1 MASPSLDFRSPFN
14 NVLNNLPQ
22 GHEKAFKQAI
32 YTTAANLF
40 ILIAVGAAVAVY
52 FILEVFLRPLLWAVL
67 CGTFLY
73 PVKRSLTSWLRRW
86 LHGLQ
91 TTNTPFVLGVA
102 FIPIKAIDRVYGN
115 VFNKFMQHIRMIL
128 GGFAGIVLTY
138 LLWHF
143 GPAKNILYGLRS
155 IFYFIYEVLGY
166 FTSFWIWTLLVGY
179 LLAVVFLWSPDT
191 KQYLRFLSFPVWIV
205 LTLHVATAAGY
216 LRVPLLI
223 FLVVV
228 IVIGFVAEINE
239 ARLAEGKSVPP
250 TPVEAAWIILAGDS
264 ETDQSKEGK
273 EKDDEDDDKSSNDTE
288 TESHQDKPEK
298 SKDSGENVKKPS
310 SLPVRSPTVS
320 SASPQKRDRPKL
332 HMKEAAAEKSEDK
345 TEEKFEEKA
354 RSLIDN
360 CFIYL
365 FWLLVLTR
373 IWLNIWVIQLLFPIG
388 LIMWLFK
395 TLLIQLGS
403 GGIFGER
410 VERVKVALKSWLVSR
425 RDVLTPRWIRGVAKL
440 VLRGDHKIV
449 SVLEQSLDKTTSV
462 LFILLLLF
470 GTAILVIFG
479 AIQIQQ
485 ESMLFVKMTSEVMNN
500 TLNSEFNSWLPNG
513 EDLQKAMDSMVGNA
527 YLYGRNWIAA
537 RLRDFVSGSMDKS
550 STNNTQIET
559 QVLEVW
565 DRLYENWLARNDTSS
580 SLQKTAGFNVLPTDV
595 INVNSMWEV
604 VSQGD
609 AFNISQIIAFVKD
622 NIGTFMSV
630 IDSVWIVLKGNMNL
644 VLSLVTATLS
654 VVFGGGT
661 ALLNFVI
668 SSVIFLTTLFY
679 LLATSGNQY
688 KPLEWFSNLSPT
700 QGTSVI
706 GQAVEEA
713 ITGVFMASLK
723 MAAFYGF
730 YTWMTHT
737 WFGVNIVFIPSVMA
751 AMFAAVPFLGT
762 YWATIPAVLELWLV
776 QGQGFLA
783 LLLVIFH
790 MLPTYVVD
798 TAIYSEIKGGHPYM
812 TGLAIAGG
820 IYWMGLEGAIFGP
833 ILLCCLIVVIRLYG
847 TMLQPDPA
855 TPDPEKDFNL
865 NSDIMSPTYHLYRRL
880 QHDTWQK
887 AALW

>member
-40 ILIAVGAAVAVY
+40 VLFAVGAAVAVY

-91 TTNTPFVLGVA
+91 KTNTPIVIGVA
-102 FIPIKAIDRVYGN
+102 FIPVKAIDRVYGN
-115 VFNKFMQHIRMIL
+115 VFNVFVKHIRLIL
-128 GGFAGIVLTY
+128 GGFAGIIFTY

-143 GPAKNILYGLRS
+143 GPAKNILFAFRS
-155 IFYFIYEVLGY
+155 VFYFIYDVLGY

-191 KQYLRFLSFPVWIV
+191 KRYLRYLSIPVWIV
-205 LTLHVATAAGY
+205 LTLHIATAAGY

-228 IVIGFVAEINE
+228 IVFGFVAEINE

-264 ETDQSKEGK
+264 ESDQSSSATEKENE
-273 EKDDEDDDKSSNDTE
+273 EKVDDQSINTTE
-288 TESHQDKPEK
+288 TESHEDETEETK
-298 SKDSGENVKKPS
+298 SSSDVKKPS

-320 SASPQKRDRPKL
+320 SVSSPQKRDRPKL
-332 HMKEAAAEKSEDK
+332 QMKEPAEILEEKSEEK
-345 TEEKFEEKA
+345 T

-373 IWLNIWVIQLLFPIG
+373 IWLNIWIIQLLFPIG
-388 LIMWLFK
+388 LVMWLFK
-395 TLLIQLGS
+395 TFLIQLGS
-403 GGIFGER
+403 GGIFGEK
-410 VERVKVALKSWLVSR
+410 VELVKAALKRWLISR
-425 RDVLTPRWIRGVAKL
+425 RDVLAPRWIRGLPKL

-470 GTAILVIFG
+470 GTAILAIIG

-500 TLNSEFNSWLPNG
+500 TLNSEINSWLPNG

-537 RLRDFVSGSMDKS
+537 RLRDFVSGNMDQKS
-550 STNNTQIET
+550 GTNNTQIEA

-565 DRLYENWLARNDTSS
+565 DRLYESWLSRNDTSS
-580 SLQKTAGFNVLPTDV
+580 SLQTTSALNVLPTD
-595 INVNSMWEV
+595 INSVKSMWEV
-604 VSQGD
+604 ISKGD
-609 AFNISQIIAFVKD
+609 AFNISQIVAFVKD

-688 KPLEWFSNLSPT
+688 KPLELFSNLSPT

-783 LLLVIFH
+783 LLLLIFH

-798 TAIYSEIKGGHPYM
+798 TAIYSEIKGP
-812 TGLAIAGG
+812 
-820 IYWMGLEGAIFGP
+820 
-833 ILLCCLIVVIRLYG
+833 
-847 TMLQPDPA
+847 
-855 TPDPEKDFNL
+855 
-865 NSDIMSPTYHLYRRL
+865 
-880 QHDTWQK
+880 
-887 AALW
+887 

>member
-40 ILIAVGAAVAVY
+40 VLVAVGAAVAVY

-128 GGFAGIVLTY
+128 GGFGGIVLAY

-143 GPAKNILYGLRS
+143 GPAKNILYSFRS
-155 IFYFIYEVLGY
+155 VFYFVYEVLGY

-179 LLAVVFLWSPDT
+179 LLAVVFLWSPDS
-191 KQYLRFLSFPVWIV
+191 KRYLRYLSVPIWIV
-205 LTLHVATAAGY
+205 LILHVATAAGY
-216 LRVPLLI
+216 LRVPLLM

-228 IVIGFVAEINE
+228 IVIGFVSEINE
-239 ARLAEGKSVPP
+239 ARLAEGKCVPP
-250 TPVEAAWIILAGDS
+250 TPAEAARIIFGDDS
-264 ETDQSKEGK
+264 ETDQSKAVK
-273 EKDDEDDDKSSNDTE
+273 EDKDEKVDDKSSSVTE
-288 TESHQDKPEK
+288 TESHREETEK
-298 SKDSGENVKKPS
+298 SKDSCEVKKPS

-320 SASPQKRDRPKL
+320 SASSPHKKDRPKL
-332 HMKEAAAEKSEDK
+332 HMKELTEKSEEKSD
-345 TEEKFEEKA
+345 EKFEEKA

-373 IWLNIWVIQLLFPIG
+373 IWLNIWVVQLLFPIG

-403 GGIFGER
+403 GGIVGEK
-410 VERVKVALKSWLVSR
+410 VELVKTAMTKWLVSR
-425 RDVLTPRWIRGVAKL
+425 QDVLMPRWIRGVAKL
-440 VLRGDHKIV
+440 VLRGDSKIV

-500 TLNSEFNSWLPNG
+500 TLNSEINSWLPNG

-565 DRLYENWLARNDTSS
+565 DRLYESWLTRNDTSS
-580 SLQKTAGFNVLPTDV
+580 SLQTTTGFNVLPTDM
-595 INVNSMWEV
+595 INVKSMWEV
-604 VSQGD
+604 VSEGD
-609 AFNISQIIAFVKD
+609 AFNISQIVAFVKD

-630 IDSVWIVLKGNMNL
+630 LDSVWIVLKGNMNL
-644 VLSLVTATLS
+644 VLSLVTATMS

-688 KPLEWFSNLSPT
+688 KPLEWFSNLSPS

-713 ITGVFMASLK
+713 ITGVVMASLK

-762 YWATIPAVLELWLV
+762 YWATIPAILELWLV
-776 QGQGFLA
+776 QGQGILA
-783 LLLVIFH
+783 LLLLIFH

-820 IYWMGLEGAIFGP
+820 IYWMGLEGAIIGP

-855 TPDPEKDFNL
+855 TPDPGQDFNL
-865 NSDIMSPTYHLYRRL
+865 NSDILSSTYHLYRRL